1 MSKPKKPRAKRIL
14 SFDQSSIR
22 TGWSCFDG
30 TDLVN
35 FGLIDLSDV
44 PVEDRLNAMALR
56 ISELAER
63 YNPETI
69 VMEGVVYQRNVS
81 TLITLA
87 NLQGMIFEICRQRGA
102 GKCVLP
108 PTAWRRQLEIKQGA
122 GIKREELKKQ
132 AVALIYASYGIY
144 VDEDVCEAICI
155 GLGWLKMNGLLPDL
169 KQIVRKRDYKEK

>member
-1 MSKPKKPRAKRIL
+1 MLA
-14 SFDQSSIR
+14 FDQSSVR

-30 TDLVN
+30 TDLMN
-35 FGLIDLSDV
+35 FGLIDLSDL
-44 PVEDRLNAMALR
+44 PVGERLNAMALR
-56 ISELAER
+56 IHELAER

-87 NLQGMIFEICRQRGA
+87 NLQGMIFEICRARGA
-102 GKCVLP
+102 NRCVLP
-108 PTAWRRQLEIKQGA
+108 PTAWRRQLEIRQGA

-155 GLGWLKMNGLLPDL
+155 GLGWLKANGRLPDL
-169 KQIVRKRDYKEK
+169 QEIAKKRDFKEK